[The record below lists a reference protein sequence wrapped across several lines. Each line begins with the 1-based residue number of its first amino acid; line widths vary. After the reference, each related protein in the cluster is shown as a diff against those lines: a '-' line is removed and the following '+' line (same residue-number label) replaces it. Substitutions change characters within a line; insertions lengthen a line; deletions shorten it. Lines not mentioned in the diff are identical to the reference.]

1 MVIPCQGAAAAG
13 AECGGNGNR
22 QDECAATGERHT
34 EALSNVFTRKNPMT
48 TVTHWQPYAGVT
60 PRAILRTEG
69 IWTLCWAAAQLSC
82 TVQCVGQGYEARIV
96 VRG

>member
-1 MVIPCQGAAAAG
+1 
-13 AECGGNGNR
+13 
-22 QDECAATGERHT
+22 
-34 EALSNVFTRKNPMT
+34 MT
-48 TVTHWQPYAGVT
+48 TVTHWQRACEDLRPFVEAWQPYAGVT